1 MIYEIRGQCRRENFR
16 TVLDMN
22 VFERRTERMD
32 IIIDEA
38 KHEVLIKQRWRL
50 MDLTST
56 SQLRE
61 CFGHN
66 KLFLLDRWKQEF
78 QDRVRRIIEDHWNLQ
93 DLFLLKLILV
103 EDETAFYRKNRMAIW
118 TVRFQIDW
126 VVTDAHWSVLLSNSP
141 CPIRP
146 SVDWETRLIRIG
158 RLDTNL
164 PKANPYTR
172 QIDTLHGSEYNK
184 VSPYRIEERVI
195 VDIGAELRF
204 RYIDCV
210 LLELETM
217 IPSVK
222 FEYF

>member
-50 MDLTST
+50 MDFTST
-56 SQLRE
+56 SQLRQ

-93 DLFLLKLILV
+93 DLFLLKLLLV
-103 EDETAFYRKNRMAIW
+103 EDETAFYRKNRDRHITW
-118 TVRFQIDW
+118 Q
-126 VVTDAHWSVLLSNSP
+126 
-141 CPIRP
+141 
-146 SVDWETRLIRIG
+146 RI
-158 RLDTNL
+158 
-164 PKANPYTR
+164 
-172 QIDTLHGSEYNK
+172 
-184 VSPYRIEERVI
+184 
-195 VDIGAELRF
+195 
-204 RYIDCV
+204 
-210 LLELETM
+210 
-217 IPSVK
+217 
-222 FEYF
+222 

>member
-1 MIYEIRGQCRRENFR
+1 MIFSEK
-16 TVLDMN
+16 
-22 VFERRTERMD
+22 RTERMD
-32 IIIDEA
+32 IIIDESM
-38 KHEVLIKQRWRL
+38 HEILIKQRWML
-50 MDLTST
+50 MDFTST
-56 SQLRE
+56 SQLLQ

-66 KLFLLDRWKQEF
+66 KLFLLNRWKQEF
-78 QDRVRRIIEDHWNLQ
+78 QDWVRRIIEDHWNFQ

-103 EDETAFYRKNRMAIW
+103 EDETAFYRRNKMAIW

-126 VVTDAHWSVLLSNSP
+126 VVADAHWSVLLSNCP

-158 RLDTNL
+158 RFDTNL

-172 QIDTLHGSEYNK
+172 QIATLHGDEYNK
-184 VSPYRIEERVI
+184 VSPYHIEERI
-195 VDIGAELRF
+195 IGDIGVELRL